1 MLSRFTIGLSLVGI
15 LLAGALDQAEM
26 ALAVEVGEKAP
37 DFTLPS
43 TTGKDISLSEFLGKK
58 YVLIEFYGGDFDP
71 TCAKNL
77 STRKVDFSKF
87 QDLNVQILGISGN
100 APFSQKAF
108 ADSLK
113 LPYPLLSD
121 MEQNAATKAYG
132 VVDGNKWRRSF
143 FLIDKQGI
151 IRGLWHGEDEG
162 VFSNEPLLKAAQ
174 EIAGKPAE
182 GVGEMKASGM

>member
-1 MLSRFTIGLSLVGI
+1 MNKEVIEREGGDMLANRTKSLFLSSV
-15 LLAGALDQAEM
+15 LLAGVLSVASVST
-26 ALAVEVGEKAP
+26 AVEIGEKAP

-43 TTGKDISLSEFLGKK
+43 TTGKNISLSEFVGKK

-71 TCAKNL
+71 TCSKNL
-77 STRKVDFSKF
+77 STRKADYQKF
-87 QDLNVQILGISGN
+87 AELNVQILGISGN

-108 ADSLK
+108 ADSLQ

-121 MEQNAATKAYG
+121 MELNAATKAYG

-151 IRGLWHGEDEG
+151 IRGRWHGEDAG
-162 VFSNEPLLKAAQ
+162 VFSNEPLLKAVQ
-174 EIAGKPAE
+174 EIAEKP
-182 GVGEMKASGM
+182 